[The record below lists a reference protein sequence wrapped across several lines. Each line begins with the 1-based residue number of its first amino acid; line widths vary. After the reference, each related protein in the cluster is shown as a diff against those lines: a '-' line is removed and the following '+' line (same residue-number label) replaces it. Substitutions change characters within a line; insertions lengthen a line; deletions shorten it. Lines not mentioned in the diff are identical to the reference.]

1 MQQFEQEYE
10 AASPVT
16 FVISLAEIDKN

>member
-10 AASPVT
+10 AALPVT